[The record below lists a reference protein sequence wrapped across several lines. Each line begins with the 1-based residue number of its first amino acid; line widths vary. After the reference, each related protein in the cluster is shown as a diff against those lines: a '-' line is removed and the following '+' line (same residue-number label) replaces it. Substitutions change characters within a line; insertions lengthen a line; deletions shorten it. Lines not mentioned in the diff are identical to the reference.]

1 MTKLKYIYKI
11 DLFDCFRPVLGP
23 RPVKKGP
30 QPVIYNK
37 ARTGRTLADNQS
49 FNPEISSWKG
59 YEMYK

>member
-11 DLFDCFRPVLGP
+11 DLFDCF

-37 ARTGRTLADNQS
+37 ARTGRTLVYSDLKTFCII
-49 FNPEISSWKG
+49 FNTRGK
-59 YEMYK
+59 